1 MKRTKGSRWGKCVW
15 EVISPFT
22 GSTRGVTVLV
32 TLITTSKYSVL
43 KDSDLRSLVGSGIHL
58 KWIRAGRPGDL
69 GSVLFMVVN
78 QKIYRERE
86 TTEIDDRRL
95 TGYQVGLLASSSS
108 QSQIGRCHGLW
119 LLTWNLLRLLLI
131 HACRRPIEAA
141 APTSSPPDSNLRPL
155 VPMSSHPQ
163 SRLSIQRWRYGS
175 MAAYRDGELNCSQRK
190 TVRVW
195 RCAPLRQGSCRPIR
209 AVLDSIW

>member
-1 MKRTKGSRWGKCVW
+1 M
-15 EVISPFT
+15 PFT
-22 GSTRGVTVLV
+22 LSEFAPAGQGLRQCIVYGSK
-32 TLITTSKYSVL
+32 SE
-43 KDSDLRSLVGSGIHL
+43 D
-58 KWIRAGRPGDL
+58 
-69 GSVLFMVVN
+69 
-78 QKIYRERE
+78 IYRER
-86 TTEIDDRRL
+86 DDMRL

-108 QSQIGRCHGLW
+108 QSQIGRCRGLW

-155 VPMSSHPQ
+155 VPMSSYPQ
-163 SRLSIQRWRYGS
+163 SRLSMRRWRYGS

-190 TVRVW
+190 TVRGW

-209 AVLDSIW
+209 AVLDSIWARTKRGRSRGLIPAMKIWFVCGYQAGGRRRWRGTRRGCGGVGIQGRSSRGR